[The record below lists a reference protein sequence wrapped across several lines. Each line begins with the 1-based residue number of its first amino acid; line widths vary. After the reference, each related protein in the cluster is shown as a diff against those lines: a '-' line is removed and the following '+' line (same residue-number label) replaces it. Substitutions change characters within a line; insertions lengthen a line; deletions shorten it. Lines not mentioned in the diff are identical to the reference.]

1 MYTGK
6 ASLELDDRL
15 QLRNK
20 LYKSNNKILSTKSIQ
35 ERLVWMTDYKL
46 VTKGGVY

>member
-6 ASLELDDRL
+6 ASLELDD
-15 QLRNK
+15 K
-20 LYKSNNKILSTKSIQ
+20 LYKSNDKILSTKSIQ